1 MESSDARTVATNAA
15 QGFQVFQCQAC
26 AENIKQ
32 ALIAAGHQGQQI
44 EIRGTAGRDF
54 MICVS
59 YDGGRMTITQ
69 NGRHVAI
76 RVGDIVVDNIHP
88 DGMPF
93 DQWMRDFDAIG
104 GIVVH
109 SVLDF

>member
-1 MESSDARTVATNAA
+1 VEASDALTVAVNAA

-26 AENIKQ
+26 AESIKQ
-32 ALIAAGHQGQQI
+32 ALIAAGHRGQQI
-44 EIRGTAGRDF
+44 EVRGGGDRGF
-54 MICVS
+54 IICVS
-59 YDGGRMTITQ
+59 YDGGRTTITR

-76 RVGDIVVDNIHP
+76 RVGNLVVDNLHL

-93 DQWMRDFDAIG
+93 DQWIKDFDALG